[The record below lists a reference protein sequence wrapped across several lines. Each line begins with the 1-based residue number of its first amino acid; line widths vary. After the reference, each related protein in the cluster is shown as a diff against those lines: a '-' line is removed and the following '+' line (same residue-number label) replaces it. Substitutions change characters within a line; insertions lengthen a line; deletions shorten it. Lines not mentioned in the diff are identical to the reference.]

1 MVKSD
6 IFVSRL
12 LSQLK
17 TELKIKHLRH
27 NDTLVIDS
35 QRQHVSYDNSSGS
48 SIFNISTLDSV
59 DSTGLVII
67 RELPIT
73 NNVTIQCDIPI
84 YYNYVPSSDKTYTLN
99 GTATKFEYDVSV
111 DRTGFKALSLY
122 PLY

>member
-48 SIFNISTLDSV
+48 SIFNILTLNSAA
-59 DSTGLVII
+59 STGLII
-67 RELPIT
+67 CGVLPIT
-73 NNVTIQCDIPI
+73 NNVTIHCDIPI
-84 YYNYVPSSDKTYTLN
+84 YYNHVPSYDKTYTLN
-99 GTATKFEYDVSV
+99 GTATKFEYDVSL
-111 DRTGFKALSLY
+111 DRNRNKAFSLSALY
-122 PLY
+122 